1 MEVKYS
7 FFIRSDGLA
16 ELVGDRII
24 VFKPKPFFEKNG
36 KEDSI
41 SHYESWQEIYD
52 CLKRY
57 GCDPVFKEKESQVS
71 KVRLDCFALYTIAQ
85 ILNSYA
91 FVQQIEDFL
100 IGYSFWSDRKSH
112 TLFFRFN
119 EIWSVKL
126 FSTSD
131 ISKIMKFVEVSLPP
145 FWSYDW
151 DKFRIAKIVTARIQ
165 RLNVLKKIFRER
177 VGK

>member
-1 MEVKYS
+1 MGVKNS

-16 ELVGDRII
+16 ELVGDRVI
-24 VFKPKPFFEKNG
+24 VFKPKPFFEKEG

-41 SHYESWQEIYD
+41 SHAETWQEIYD
-52 CLKRY
+52 CLKKY
-57 GCDPVFKEKESQVS
+57 GCDPVFKEKESQIT
-71 KVRLDCFALYTIAQ
+71 KVELNCYALYTLDQ
-85 ILNSYA
+85 ILDSYA

-100 IGYSFWSDRKSH
+100 IGYSFWSDRKCH

-131 ISKIMKFVEVSLPP
+131 ISKIIDFAEASLPP
-145 FWSYDW
+145 FWTHDR
-151 DKFRIAKIVTARIQ
+151 DKLRITRIIVGKTQ
-165 RLNVLKKIFRER
+165 KLNVLLKKS
-177 VGK
+177 